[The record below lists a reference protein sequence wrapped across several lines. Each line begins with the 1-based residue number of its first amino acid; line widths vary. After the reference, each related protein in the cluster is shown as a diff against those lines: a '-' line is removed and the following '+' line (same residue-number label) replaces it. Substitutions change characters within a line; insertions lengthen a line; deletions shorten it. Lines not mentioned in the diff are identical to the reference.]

1 MAGRWSSLKYA
12 CAVVAISVVPAPGA
26 TGAMAVPIVAVTA
39 VVTAAEVMAEG
50 AVVVAAE
57 EGIEES
63 VGSLQSAVESQE

>member
-1 MAGRWSSLKYA
+1 MDLME
-12 CAVVAISVVPAPGA
+12 VISVVPAPGA
-26 TGAMAVPIVAVTA
+26 TGAMEPIVAATA